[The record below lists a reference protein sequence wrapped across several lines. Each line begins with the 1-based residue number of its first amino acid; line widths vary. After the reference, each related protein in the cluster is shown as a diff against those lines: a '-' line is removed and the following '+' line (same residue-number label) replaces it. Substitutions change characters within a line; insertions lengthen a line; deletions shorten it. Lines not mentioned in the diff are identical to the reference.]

1 MLLGHSLIIIKWT
14 WGFFPKD
21 LQFDPLPPIPTD
33 NYAQQKS
40 SLKDEA
46 IQWKELNGLHKYMKK
61 VRGSQS
67 SMSINSGTEFSKTE
81 FFAVT
86 IIKYISILSEF
97 WRLLKILKVH

>member
-1 MLLGHSLIIIKWT
+1 
-14 WGFFPKD
+14 
-21 LQFDPLPPIPTD
+21 
-33 NYAQQKS
+33 
-40 SLKDEA
+40 
-46 IQWKELNGLHKYMKK
+46 MKK
-61 VRGSQS
+61 FRGSQA